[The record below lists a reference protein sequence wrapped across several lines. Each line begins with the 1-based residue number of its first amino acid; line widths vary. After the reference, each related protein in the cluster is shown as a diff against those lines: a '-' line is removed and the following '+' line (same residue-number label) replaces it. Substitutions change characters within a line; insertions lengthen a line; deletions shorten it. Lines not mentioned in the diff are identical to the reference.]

1 MAEFRISRIR
11 YTWKGTWGQ
20 SVTYQRDDVVSF
32 GGSSYVCLVGHTAA
46 SNFYDD
52 LYFIALGDTAPTPR
66 WVKMTDGFFFRGDW
80 QSGGTAYGLGDVVE
94 AGGKLYLCT
103 VQHSSDSTAFRN
115 DASNWTTFASTE
127 GWANNWAPA
136 TNYEVGDLVRWGGIV
151 YKCKSAHLSTSNSE
165 GLYGQIAFWDNYIIS
180 VEWVDFWRP
189 SILYKTNDLVRYQG
203 TLHRCTDPHTS
214 TATFDP
220 TKFTVELL
228 GSEYESTWSEDSY
241 YGIGSVVQYGGYLY
255 RANFSHA
262 GSDSAHTPFNSIYQ
276 AEGNP
281 AWSILSKGNNWRG
294 AWSSAASY
302 KTGDVVRRGGNLYV
316 ALLDNVED
324 GSTLDYL
331 DASNWELILEGQNY
345 AGTWTSATTYFIND
359 VVVYKGSTYKANIE
373 HTASLENFPG
383 DNGSGFNYWDI
394 LIQGDEFGALDTQGQ
409 LLTFDLNRTEAGDQS
424 TLGPTGLDIGNQG
437 QVLSATSV
445 GRAAYRTFAQQPR
458 HLYVSPNGSDDYDLP
473 VPQYITKTIT
483 TTYQEIP
490 QPSGIPTIII
500 QDDGY
505 YYVGGERNPTITLE
519 RGNVYIFDQSDPSN
533 KPHPL
538 YFSADN
544 FNGLNAGG
552 TEYAV
557 DITYKIDG
565 AIVTF
570 SNYIAL
576 FSSATTRT
584 VEVYTTANTPTTLYY
599 VCYSHLNMGNSITLI
614 DNTANI
620 GGTLFKPFRTV
631 RYALERADDGYTG
644 HTTVHVET
652 GLYEEVLPMIVPA
665 RTVVLGAELRST
677 AISAAG
683 AIASLADDAQY
694 TILTLTRI
702 KNLMSDVLSGAAIT
716 KSTSNTEDPVVIR
729 GGSGNNP
736 ILISSP
742 TVTNALDLIDD
753 MIQYINFYI
762 NSTGSD
768 VTVTGTNTKVTDLEI
783 LNTVRVLLANRTF
796 FEKEAVAYMQDN
808 FPDYPFDGVRCAR
821 DMRKYIDAIA
831 YDLYYTGNYKSIIAA
846 RLYKNAVLGSTGEDM
861 FYLRD
866 ATGVRNCTLKGL
878 SGSLNP
884 PNVFDLYRRPT
895 GGAFCSLDPGWG
907 TADNRCW
914 INTRSPYIQG
924 VTTIGTACVGQKIDG
939 FLHDG
944 GNKSMVSNDF
954 TQVLS
959 DGIGAFVLNG
969 GRAEL
974 VSVFTYYNQVGYLAE
989 NGGVIRATNGNCSYG
1004 RFGAIADG
1012 IDNTETPTTATVS
1025 GRTGEAIVDGAFS
1038 GDFAGNIKLLE
1049 YTNAGTDYHT
1059 ATATIIGSGSS
1070 ISTEFDEFRDN
1081 AVFEARLQDA
1091 SDSTVQVGGGGYVTV
1106 AGNAQVSLSG
1116 FDDTLGITISTQ
1128 DSQTES
1134 AYLGM
1139 RILITS
1145 GTGTGQFGTI
1155 TAYNI
1160 SNKQVLVKRESDDQA
1175 GWDNVIPGTPVV
1187 TQFDT
1192 STSYVVEP
1200 TPQFTAPPY
1209 QVSNVE
1215 VSTSAVW
1222 NDVIYSETTRTYTNV
1237 VAALGTGD
1245 VVEEDGL
1252 SATGARF
1259 NVTRSGRTYSSV
1271 TLANGGAGYAV
1282 GDEVAISGSTL
1293 GGEAITND
1301 ITITVTAVS
1310 DDSTNN
1316 IVSYTYEGTPTSG
1329 TFVAVPIGSATG
1341 LRSTDGETWNTF
1353 TMPSS
1358 GEWFLSKGDNR
1369 IVAVR
1374 GGTTN
1379 AAYSDDGIT
1388 WTNTTLPASTLWN
1401 GVAYG
1406 QGVHVA
1412 ISSESIAANNAAYSI
1427 DNGETWTTMNMPTIG
1442 DSSTNEWQKIAYGKG
1457 KFVAVANSNNV
1468 AAVGEYDSDADSW
1481 TWTGHVMDVIDD
1493 SSQKDWIDVEY
1504 GNNRFVAVSTQ
1515 GDVAYSFDGDTWY
1528 GATLPT
1534 QDGST
1539 AHNWRRISY
1548 GQGVFFAVGTTG
1560 GRDVGGI
1567 PNTGGPST
1575 FAATSYD
1582 GIVWT
1587 PRELASERNWEAVA
1601 FGNPYIPGED
1611 STATGRT
1618 GTWVVV
1624 ATGNRFQKAHL
1635 GAKALGRVQITSGRI
1650 AKMKLWEPG
1659 SGYNESP
1666 TLTLVDPSNT
1676 SDAIFDN
1683 RIGDGVLAQPSFI
1696 NRGSGYKSSTTR
1708 VTVTGSGFADV
1719 IPVGKFVTVKGLTS
1733 YPGPGAQITFNGED
1747 QIYTMVS
1754 ITELGENY
1762 LGTEGF
1768 SARLRVSPEI
1778 KVRDNF
1784 AHDTVITI
1792 RQQYSQCRIS
1802 GHDFLDIGTG
1812 NFAETNYPELYAT
1825 GLYTPAPENEVI
1837 EETGGK
1843 VFYTSTYQSGNF
1855 RTGELF
1861 AVEQATG
1868 IVTISADFFDLS
1880 GLTELRLGGIRVG
1893 GSGVIIREF
1902 STDPLF
1908 TEDSNNIIPTQRSI
1922 AAYLANRLS
1931 IGGSELTTE
1940 SFIAGNVLVGPALI
1954 NNVLSTAVRIPKVA
1968 KFEGDKAQIDGSIL
1982 AQTMFHRSFDNEF

>member
-1 MAEFRISRIR
+1 MAEFKISRIR
-11 YTWKGTWGQ
+11 YTWKGAWGQ
-20 SVTYQRDDVVSF
+20 SIAYQRDDVVSI
-32 GGSSYVCLVGHTAA
+32 GGSSYVCLIGHTAA
-46 SNFYDD
+46 ANFYDD
-52 LYFIALGDTAPTPR
+52 LYFIPPGDTAPTPR
-66 WVKMTDGFFFRGDW
+66 WVKMTDGFYFRGDW
-80 QSGGTAYGLGDVVE
+80 QTGTAYGLGDVIVE
-94 AGGKLYLCT
+94 GGKLYLCT
-103 VQHSSDSTAFRN
+103 VAHTSHSTAFRN
-115 DASNWTTFASTE
+115 DSSNWTTFANSE
-127 GWANNWAPA
+127 GWANEWAPA

-151 YKCKSAHLSTSNSE
+151 YKCKSGHLSSSNSQ
-165 GLYGQIAFWDNYIIS
+165 GLYGQISFWDNYIIN

-214 TATFDP
+214 TATFDA
-220 TKFTVELL
+220 TKFSVELL
-228 GSEYESTWSEDSY
+228 GSEYESTWNSDSY

-255 RANFSHA
+255 RANFSHSA
-262 GSDSAHTPFNSIYQ
+262 NDSGHDPINSIYQ

-294 AWSSAASY
+294 VWSAANTY

-316 ALLDNVED
+316 AILDTVDD

-345 AGTWTSATTYFIND
+345 AGTWTSGTTYSLND
-359 VVVYKGSTYKANIE
+359 VVVFKGSTYKSNIE
-373 HTASLENFPG
+373 HTAATDNFPG
-383 DNGSGFNYWDI
+383 DNGSGYNYWDL

-409 LLTFDLNRTEAGDQS
+409 LLTYGLSRSEVGDGS
-424 TLGPTGLDIGNQG
+424 TLGTVGLEIGNQG
-437 QVLSATSV
+437 QVLSVTPTSTA
-445 GRAAYRTFAQQPR
+445 GYRTFAQQPR
-458 HLYVSPNGSDDYDLP
+458 QFYVSPNGSDDYDLP
-473 VPQYITKTIT
+473 VPQYIRKVVT
-483 TTYQEIP
+483 TTYREIQ
-490 QPSGIPTIII
+490 QPSGLPTIII
-500 QDDGY
+500 NDDGY
-505 YYVGGERNPTITLE
+505 YYVDGERNPAITLE
-519 RGNVYIFDQSDPSN
+519 RGNVYIFDQSDASN

-544 FNGLNAGG
+544 FNGLLAGG
-552 TEYAV
+552 TEYGINV
-557 DITYKIDG
+557 TYKIEN
-565 AIVTF
+565 AIVSFADYVASF
-570 SNYIAL
+570 SG
-576 FSSATTRT
+576 ATQRS
-584 VEVYTTANTPTTLYY
+584 VEIYTTSNTPTTVWY
-599 VCYSHLNMGNSITLI
+599 VCYSHLNMGNAITLI

-644 HTTVHVET
+644 NTTIHVET
-652 GLYEEVLPMIVPA
+652 GLFQETLPMIVPA
-665 RTVVLGAELRST
+665 KTVVLGAELRST
-677 AISAAG
+677 AIKAAP
-683 AIASLADDAQY
+683 AVAALSDDAQY
-694 TILTLTRI
+694 TILSLTRI
-702 KNLMSDVLSGAAIT
+702 KNLMSDVLQGNAIT
-716 KSTSNTEDPVVIR
+716 KSTSNAENPVVIIEGT
-729 GGSGNNP
+729 GGQKLLVDSN
-736 ILISSP
+736 
-742 TVTNALDLIDD
+742 TVTAVSDLIDD
-753 MIQYINFYI
+753 AIQYINFYV

-768 VTVTGTNTKVTDLEI
+768 VTVTSNNTKITNLEK
-783 LNTVRVLLANRTF
+783 LNTVRMLLTNRTF

-808 FPDYPFDGVRCAR
+808 FPDYAFDGTRCAR
-821 DMRKYIDAIA
+821 DMRKFIDAFA
-831 YDLYYTGNYKSIIAA
+831 YDVSYPGNYKTIMAA
-846 RLYKNAVLGSTGEDM
+846 RLYKNAVLGSAGEDM

-866 ATGVRNCTLKGL
+866 ATGLRNCTLTGL
-878 SGSLNP
+878 TGALNP

-895 GGAFCSLDPGWG
+895 GGSFCSLDPGWG
-907 TADNRCW
+907 PADNRTW

-924 VTTIGTACVGQKIDG
+924 VTTIGTGCVGQKIDG
-939 FLHDG
+939 FLHNG

-959 DGIGAFVLNG
+959 DGIGAYVLNG

-989 NGGVIRATNGNCSYG
+989 NGGIIRATNGNCSYG

-1012 IDNTETPTTATVS
+1012 IDDTETPATASVN
-1025 GRTGEAIVDGAFS
+1025 GRTGEATVDGAFS
-1038 GDFAGNIKLLE
+1038 GDFSGTIKLVEYLNAGN
-1049 YTNAGTDYHT
+1049 DYYT
-1059 ATATIIGSGSS
+1059 ATASIIGSGAGVQAVM
-1070 ISTEFDEFRDN
+1070 DEFRDN

-1091 SDSTVQVGGGGYVTV
+1091 SDSTILVGGGGYVTV

-1116 FDDTLGITISTQ
+1116 FDDTLGITISTA
-1128 DSQTES
+1128 DSQSEP
-1134 AYLGM
+1134 AYIGM

-1145 GTGTGQFGTI
+1145 GTGTGQYGTI

-1160 SNKQVLVKRESDDQA
+1160 SNKQVLVKRESDGVV
-1175 GWDNVIPGTPVV
+1175 GWDNVVPGTPAV

-1200 TPQFTAPPY
+1200 TPQFTAPEY
-1209 QVSNVE
+1209 SATNVE
-1215 VSTSAVW
+1215 VDTSATW
-1222 NDVIYSETTRTYTNV
+1222 NDVIYSETSRVYSNV
-1237 VAALGTGD
+1237 SASLGTGS
-1245 VVEEDGL
+1245 VVEDDGL
-1252 SATGARF
+1252 VATGARF
-1259 NVTRSGRTYSSV
+1259 NVTRSGRTYTAV
-1271 TLANGGAGYAV
+1271 TLVNGGAGYAV
-1282 GDEVAISGSTL
+1282 GDSVTISGAAL
-1293 GGEAITND
+1293 GGEVVTND
-1301 ITITVTAVS
+1301 VTIKVTAIS
-1310 DDSTNN
+1310 DDSTNS
-1316 IVSYTYEGTPTSG
+1316 IVSYTYSGYPTSG
-1329 TFVAVPIGSATG
+1329 TFIAVATGSATG
-1341 LRSTDGETWNTF
+1341 LRSTNGETWSSF
-1353 TMPSS
+1353 TMPSA
-1358 GEWFLSKGDNR
+1358 GEWFLSRGNNR
-1369 IVAVR
+1369 IIAVR

-1379 AAYSDDGIT
+1379 GAYTDDGLT

-1401 GVAYG
+1401 GVTYG
-1406 QGVHVA
+1406 NGVHLA
-1412 ISSESIAANNAAYSI
+1412 ISSSLTNTAAYSI
-1427 DNGETWTTMNMPTIG
+1427 DNGETWTSTTLPTIG
-1442 DSSTNEWQKIAYGKG
+1442 DSTNNEWQKVAYGAG
-1457 KFVAVANSNNV
+1457 KFVVVANSNNV
-1468 AAVGEYDSDADSW
+1468 VATGEYNSSTDTW
-1481 TWTGHVMDVIDD
+1481 TWAGHVMDVIDD

-1515 GDVAYSFDGDTWY
+1515 GDVAYSFDGETWY

-1587 PRELASERNWEAVA
+1587 TRLLASERNWEAVA

-1611 STATGRT
+1611 STVIGRT

-1624 ATGNRFQKAHL
+1624 ATGNRFQKVRA
-1635 GAKALGRVQITSGRI
+1635 GATAMGRVSITSGRI

-1659 SGYNESP
+1659 SGYQASP

-1676 SDAIFDN
+1676 SDAIFDC
-1683 RIGDGVLAQPSFI
+1683 RIGDGVLGQPTFT
-1696 NRGSGYKSSTTR
+1696 NRGTGYKSSTTR
-1708 VTVTGSGFADV
+1708 VTITGSGYADTYA
-1719 IPVGKFVTVKGLTS
+1719 VGKFVTVKGLVS
-1733 YPGPGAQITFNGED
+1733 YPGPGAQLTFNGED

-1762 LGTEGF
+1762 LGETGF
-1768 SARLRVSPEI
+1768 SATLRVSPQI

-1784 AHDTVITI
+1784 GHDTVLTI
-1792 RQQYSQCRIS
+1792 REQYSQCRIT
-1802 GHDFLDIGTG
+1802 GHDFLDVGTG
-1812 NFAETNYPELYAT
+1812 NFEETNYPTLYAT

-1843 VFYTSTYQSGNF
+1843 VFYTSTDQSGNF

-1908 TEDSNNIIPTQRSI
+1908 TEDSPNIIPTQRSI

-1931 IGGSELTTE
+1931 IGGSELTTT

-1954 NNVLSTAVRIPKVA
+1954 NNVLSTAVRLPKVA

-1982 AQTMFHRSFDNEF
+1982 AQSMFHRSFDNGF